1 MPALFVRR
9 SLPVPTLWG
18 GLIIVIALL
27 VAALAWG
34 GWIGGHLAASAPAR
48 GSDGQGA
55 RTLVVEGWLG
65 EVQLDAVLAT
75 LRQRRYERVVV
86 AGGPFDD
93 WREERR
99 FSTYAERAADYLRRH
114 GAAEWPVIAAPAPA
128 SAQDRS
134 YLSAVVVRDWA
145 DKAGVR
151 LGAIDLYSAGAHAR
165 RSAIVY
171 RMALGPDVEVG
182 VLVAPPS
189 EYDPARW
196 WATSAGAKA
205 VMGEALS
212 VAWTRCCFW
221 PAPRGS
227 FSERWAVPEPAH

>member
-9 SLPVPTLWG
+9 ALPVPTLWG
-18 GLIIVIALL
+18 AALL
-27 VAALAWG
+27 LVFAVAAALAWG
-34 GWIGGHLAASAPAR
+34 RWIGDHLAASAPAL
-48 GSDGQGA
+48 GPDGQGA
-55 RTLVVEGWLG
+55 HTLVVEGWLG
-65 EVQLDAVLAT
+65 ESQLDTVLAT
-75 LRQRRYERVVV
+75 LRKRRYQHIVV
-86 AGGPFDD
+86 AGGPFED

-99 FSTYAERAADYLRRH
+99 FATYAERAADYLRRH
-114 GAAEWPVIAAPAPA
+114 GTAETPVIAAPAPA

-134 YLSAVVVRDWA
+134 YLSAVVVREWA
-145 DKAGVR
+145 ERAGVR
-151 LGAIDLYSAGAHAR
+151 LDAIDLYSAGVHGR
-165 RSAIVY
+165 RSAMVY

-182 VLVAPPS
+182 VLVAPAS

-221 PAPRGS
+221 PAPHGS
-227 FSERWAVPEPAH
+227 FSERWAVPEPPR